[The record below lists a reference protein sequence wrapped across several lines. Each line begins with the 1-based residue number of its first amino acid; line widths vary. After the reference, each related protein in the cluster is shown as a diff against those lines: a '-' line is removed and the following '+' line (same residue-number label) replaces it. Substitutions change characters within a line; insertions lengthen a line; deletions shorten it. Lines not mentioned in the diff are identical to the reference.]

1 MGVPTFPMVQRMA
14 TRARILAPSILAL
27 GLCVSGGM
35 VACSAEYSR
44 GPEGSV
50 TSDAGTDAG
59 PAIVNPGT
67 LNCGASEADLYG
79 DPGDLSKFG
88 NGDVIKC
95 KDDGVVTAAQLKAD
109 LDAIRNETIVD
120 QGKPTETTFTN
131 TYKGRAPVSDTHVYR
146 VLYKT
151 TRANGSASG
160 APGYSVATLYLP
172 VKPVGEKLPL
182 VLVARGS
189 RGQAPTCAPSKYA
202 KSATIVETDNK
213 DGAYVQDDY
222 TALVFPLAGAGF
234 AVVATDNAGYSPF
247 NYGKA
252 SNLPSGYAQLDDV
265 ARSYLDSAKPLK
277 AALGAASNDKM
288 VLVGLSQGGHTL
300 LGALEA
306 ANTYPVVG
314 PIVGAAAYA
323 PLWYTQR
330 SWGITLNPLSI
341 TVAGVL
347 LNKSAG
353 VPGAIWYHYS
363 HAELLDGPGEG
374 VKLFKPGMQAAVK
387 KWFESTCW
395 SRTYAELAAALP
407 AGAQGSSADFFN
419 EDMVAAFNST
429 NIVVGRSC
437 DGSGN
442 QALCQKWLDRYKAD
456 HPVHTGAAKDIPIL
470 LAYGLKDTT
479 IPKER
484 FACVVDKLKEGRSAE
499 QFGKVEYCVNGEAGH
514 GGSVLLESDY
524 VNDWIKAKA
533 YGTAA
538 PAPNPTACPTT
549 TWDGSITC
557 DTLLPND

>member
-1 MGVPTFPMVQRMA
+1 MVQRMA

-27 GLCVSGGM
+27 ALCVSGGM

-44 GPEGSV
+44 GPEGTAV
-50 TSDAGTDAG
+50 ATDAG
-59 PAIVNPGT
+59 VDSGPSFTNPGS
-67 LNCGASEADLYG
+67 LKCGASEADLYG
-79 DPGDLSKFG
+79 NPGDLSKFG
-88 NGDVIKC
+88 NGEVIKC
-95 KDDGVVTAAQLKAD
+95 KDDGVLTAAQLKAE
-109 LDAIRNETIVD
+109 LDAIRNETILD
-120 QGKPTETTFTN
+120 EGKPTETRFTN
-131 TYKGRAPVSDTHVYR
+131 TYQGRAPVSDTHVYR

-160 APGYSVATLYLP
+160 AAGYSVATIYLP
-172 VKPVGEKLPL
+172 VKPVAEKLPL

-189 RGQAPTCAPSKYA
+189 RGQAPTCAPSKYT
-202 KSATIVETDNK
+202 KSSTVLEIDNK

-234 AVVATDNAGYSPF
+234 AVVATDNAGYSPHE
-247 NYGKA
+247 YGKP

-265 ARSYLDSAKPLK
+265 ARSFLDSAYPLK
-277 AALGAASNDKM
+277 AALGSSVLDKM
-288 VLVGLSQGGHTL
+288 VLVGLSQGGHTI
-300 LGALEA
+300 LGSLEA
-306 ANTYPVVG
+306 ANTYPIAA
-314 PIVGAAAYA
+314 PIAGVAAYA

-330 SWGITLNPLSI
+330 SWGITLSSLAPI
-341 TVAGVL
+341 AGVV

-374 VKLFKPGMQAAVK
+374 VKLFKPTVQAAVK

-407 AGAQGSSADFFN
+407 SGAQGSSADFFSD
-419 EDMVAAFNST
+419 ELSAALGSADL
-429 NIVVGRSC
+429 ISGRSC
-437 DGSGN
+437 AGSSN
-442 QALCQKWLDRYKAD
+442 ATLCQKWLDRYKAD

-479 IPKER
+479 IPKDR
-484 FACVVDKLKEGRSAE
+484 FACVVDKLKEGRSTE
-499 QFGKVEYCVNGEAGH
+499 QFGKVEYCVNGNAGH

-533 YGTAA
+533 FGTAA
-538 PAPNPTACPTT
+538 PAANPTACPTT

-557 DTLLPND
+557 DSLVPND